1 MRIWWFAFGYF
12 ACYAP
17 YSALTKAVTEGGLPG
32 QLRAVSGFELL
43 PLTVLASMV
52 AMMAFLWLSGWW
64 RAAGRRRLFGLDVP
78 VPSRWTFLSGLCSA
92 TIIGT
97 TTLAYTFSG
106 TSIVFMMLLL
116 RGGVLALAPAVDA
129 LTGRRVQWFSWVA
142 LALSLGAL
150 VVAFAEKSGFHM
162 TLLAGVDVLAYLLA
176 YFIRLRFMSR
186 LAKSAD
192 AGANRRFFV
201 EEHIVSSP
209 ALLLF
214 LGIGALIGGDGML
227 GELRRGFTELW
238 ATSGVV
244 WEAILIGVLSEGTG
258 VFGGLI
264 LLDKR
269 ENTFCVPV
277 NRSSSILAG
286 VAASLGLSALRGD
299 PVPSGFELVGAGM
312 IIGAIVFLTVPPM
325 IAKRRALLR
334 A

>member
-1 MRIWWFAFGYF
+1 MSIWWFAFGYF

-17 YSALTKAVTEGGLPG
+17 YSALTKAVTSGGLPG

-43 PLTVLASMV
+43 PLTVIASML
-52 AMMAFLWLSGWW
+52 AMFVFLWLSGWW
-64 RAAGRRRLFGLDVP
+64 RFASRRRLFGVDVP
-78 VPSRWTFLSGLCSA
+78 VPTRWTFLSGLCSA

-142 LALSLGAL
+142 LLLSLGAL
-150 VVAFAEKSGFHM
+150 VVAFAEKGGFHI
-162 TLLAGVDVLAYLLA
+162 TVVAAVDVLAYLLA

-186 LAKSAD
+186 LAKSGDEA
-192 AGANRRFFV
+192 ANRRYFV
-201 EEHIVSSP
+201 EEHLVSSP
-209 ALLLF
+209 ALLVCLVV
-214 LGIGALIGGDGML
+214 AAAIGGDGLL
-227 GELRRGFTELW
+227 GELRRGFSEVF
-238 ATSGVV
+238 ASSGIV
-244 WEAILIGVLSEGTG
+244 WGAVLIGVLSEGTG
-258 VFGGLI
+258 IFGGLI

-286 VAASLGLSALRGD
+286 VVGSFGLTALSGD
-299 PVPSGFELVGAGM
+299 APPSGFELAGAAM
-312 IIGAIVFLTVPPM
+312 IIGAIVFLTIPPM
-325 IAKRRALLR
+325 LARRRFAR